1 MSQPQLEEDGLAQFS
16 LEPPKPIGEI
26 KAEKIQQVMDSQA
39 KKDTYQS
46 VTQTITPEMKSAL
59 DKQVE
64 ELAAQILSADS
75 DSQEFKD
82 LANTLNSLGNKE
94 IRKTSNLSERMLT
107 RGSLKSLK
115 ENDHAGVGNEQIAN
129 ELIKLRQQV
138 VQLDPNSRKTLSKR
152 GLMRL
157 LPFGAGKKIE
167 NYAQQ
172 YKSAKTVLDEIVTA
186 LYQGKDTLIEDNA
199 HIDED
204 KSHMQKLMKDIE
216 QYAYI
221 IQKFDEKV
229 EERLPEIE
237 AVDRVKAEN
246 VRQEILFPIR
256 KKRIDL
262 LQHLAVSM
270 QGYMALQVIRSNNDE
285 LIRGVDNATTTTMA
299 ALRTAIT
306 ISEALNAQK
315 QVIDA
320 VNNVNEL
327 SSNLLLSSS
336 EALNKQGTEIHKQAS
351 NSAISVEKLDKAF
364 VNVFAA
370 LDAMDTYRSQALPN
384 MKKTIDSLENTV
396 NKAKGYMSVERKAAV
411 ADIAK
416 EVFTSEEP
424 DTTGPSGV
432 VNVVKPKRNKV

>member
-1 MSQPQLEEDGLAQFS
+1 MSQPQLEQDS
-16 LEPPKPIGEI
+16 LSDFQLDVPKPVNEI
-26 KAEKIQQVMDSQA
+26 KADDIKNRMDAQA
-39 KKDTYQS
+39 HKEEYQS
-46 VTQTITPEMKSAL
+46 VSKTITPEMKTAL

-64 ELAAQILSADS
+64 ELAAQILAADANSA
-75 DSQEFKD
+75 EFKD
-82 LANTLNSLGNKE
+82 LATTLNTLGNKE
-94 IRKTSNLSERMLT
+94 IRKTSSLSERMLT

-115 ENDHAGVGNEQIAN
+115 ENDAAGVGNEQIAN

-138 VQLDPNSRKTLSKR
+138 VQLDPNSRKTLSKK
-152 GLMRL
+152 GLLRL
-157 LPFGAGKKIE
+157 LPFGAGKKID

-204 KSHMQKLMKDIE
+204 KANMQKLMRDIE

-229 EERLPEIE
+229 EEKLPEIE
-237 AVDRVKAEN
+237 AEDRMKAEN

-320 VNNVNEL
+320 VHQVNEL
-327 SSNLLLSSS
+327 SNNLLLSSS
-336 EALNKQGTEIHKQAS
+336 EALNRQGTEIHKQAS
-351 NSAISVEKLDKAF
+351 NSAISIEKLDKAF

-384 MKKTIDSLENTV
+384 MKKTIESLEKTV
-396 NKAKGYMSVERKAAV
+396 GKAKTYMSVERKAAV

-416 EVFTSEEP
+416 DVFTNEEP
-424 DTTGPSGV
+424 EGPSGV
-432 VNVVKPKRNKV
+432 VNIVKPKKNKV

>member
-1 MSQPQLEEDGLAQFS
+1 
-16 LEPPKPIGEI
+16 
-26 KAEKIQQVMDSQA
+26 
-39 KKDTYQS
+39 
-46 VTQTITPEMKSAL
+46 
-59 DKQVE
+59 
-64 ELAAQILSADS
+64 
-75 DSQEFKD
+75 
-82 LANTLNSLGNKE
+82 
-94 IRKTSNLSERMLT
+94 
-107 RGSLKSLK
+107 
-115 ENDHAGVGNEQIAN
+115 
-129 ELIKLRQQV
+129 
-138 VQLDPNSRKTLSKR
+138 
-152 GLMRL
+152 